1 MLHAG
6 VDIGSKTVKLVVL
19 DDDRELLYDS
29 YERHLSNVRETL
41 GYTLA
46 RARMRFPEERMT
58 IGVTGSAGMQFADL
72 LTCRSPRRSSPRAR
86 PSSGA
91 SLRWMWLSR

>member
-46 RARMRFPEERMT
+46 RARMRFPE
-58 IGVTGSAGMQFADL
+58 
-72 LTCRSPRRSSPRAR
+72 
-86 PSSGA
+86 
-91 SLRWMWLSR
+91 

>member
-41 GYTLA
+41 GYTPVSYTHLDVYK
-46 RARMRFPEERMT
+46 RQ
-58 IGVTGSAGMQFADL
+58 SSCSWAG
-72 LTCRSPRRSSPRAR
+72 SPR
-86 PSSGA
+86 PSTWEA
-91 SLRWMWLSR
+91 PAF

>member
-58 IGVTGSAGMQFADL
+58 IGVTG
-72 LTCRSPRRSSPRAR
+72 
-86 PSSGA
+86 
-91 SLRWMWLSR
+91 WLSR

>member
-29 YERHLSNVRETL
+29 YES
-41 GYTLA
+41 
-46 RARMRFPEERMT
+46 
-58 IGVTGSAGMQFADL
+58 
-72 LTCRSPRRSSPRAR
+72 
-86 PSSGA
+86 
-91 SLRWMWLSR
+91 